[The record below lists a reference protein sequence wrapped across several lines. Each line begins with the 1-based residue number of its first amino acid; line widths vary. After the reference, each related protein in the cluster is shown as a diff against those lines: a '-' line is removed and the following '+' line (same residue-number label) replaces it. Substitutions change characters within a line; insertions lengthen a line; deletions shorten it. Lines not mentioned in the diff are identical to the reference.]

1 MKLVVVV
8 VVRGSVIVKVEVAV
22 DVAVAVVVE
31 WKMMRKNV
39 DFQHV
44 DVVVVS
50 GVMVLLQCSFLWGF
64 SCQLEWI

>member
-8 VVRGSVIVKVEVAV
+8 VVRGLVIVRVEVAV

-39 DFQHV
+39 DFQQV

-50 GVMVLLQCSFLWGF
+50 GVMV
-64 SCQLEWI
+64 